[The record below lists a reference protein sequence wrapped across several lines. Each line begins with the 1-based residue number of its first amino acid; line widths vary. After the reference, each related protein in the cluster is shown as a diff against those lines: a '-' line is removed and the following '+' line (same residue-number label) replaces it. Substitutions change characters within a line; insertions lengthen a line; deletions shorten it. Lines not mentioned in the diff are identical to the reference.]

1 MHMSKQTVICMR
13 LSPLAEIGAAFRI
26 ALRALPAIAGA
37 SCLMLWAGTSQ
48 AAVNFVQAAGST
60 NDSAGSSI
68 SQAFGSPNAGG
79 NLIVVAAS
87 WGDNPASSISASDT
101 WGNTYFLA
109 TSDFD
114 SNNRQGLAVFYAPN
128 IHSGA
133 NTVTVRFGQADAY
146 RRIIVSEYSGV
157 ATAAPLD
164 ATAKHQAAG
173 TKTANGVTSSPATT
187 TANGDLIFGAVMDD
201 SGNFGSITAGTGF
214 TRRAVL
220 NNMDTATEDRV
231 QTTAGSLAATFTF
244 SRADYYLAQ
253 MVAFRAASSGT
264 GGSPSLSSLA
274 CTPTTLSSGAASA
287 CTVTLT
293 QAAPAGGTAV
303 SLSSSNTAA
312 LTVPAAATVLAG
324 SSSATFSAVAGSVST
339 NQTAT
344 ITATAGTSKS
354 VAITV
359 TAPPAPQPALA
370 ITSSSLPGGELQV
383 PYSATLV
390 ATGGSAPYSWTV
402 LSGQLPDGLSLTS
415 STGGILGTPTV
426 ANFFSV
432 VIQVSDQAGATVS
445 ADFSINIGTNIG
457 TVVPTLVQHVSGAST
472 QSNGVT
478 SYTLRLPNGTQNGNC
493 IIAAFQ
499 YGDFGS
505 PTASVVDDQ
514 GNTYALG
521 KSNDDGNQ
529 IAEIWYALNVAPGT
543 RAITISFSGTSPTHV
558 TGMASEFY
566 NVATSSA
573 VDGTPSSNSG
583 SSTSITAGSITTT
596 VDRDLIYQYAIQDTT
611 SSPIN
616 SWTQGSSP
624 WALLSAD
631 IYDSSVAQYQVQAA
645 HGSINPALTTSPS
658 NSWNSIAIALKSAS
672 AGNAPPAGIH
682 IVHVE
687 HQAIPEGFGPTPLT
701 MQFPSTGN
709 LLVSVWLG
717 ISTYDIS
724 SIGDTQS
731 NTYNSSGPI
740 LNQGA
745 SGDAQIFYAG
755 NATPGTTLTQTYIMT
770 GSSSSGGSV
779 MILYDIAGAAASP
792 YDTRGASVGKLS
804 SSGSV
809 TSVSVTPSTANG
821 LVIAMITVESH
832 TITGVAPGLFDVVE
846 SNPILTISPLDQNGG
861 LAHNYNTDTSPET
874 YVWTTTGGELSNWAS
889 IAAAFH

>member
-1 MHMSKQTVICMR
+1 MSKQTVICMR

-344 ITATAGTSKS
+344 ITTTAGTSKS

>member
-1 MHMSKQTVICMR
+1 
-13 LSPLAEIGAAFRI
+13 
-26 ALRALPAIAGA
+26 
-37 SCLMLWAGTSQ
+37 MLWAGTSQ

>member
-1 MHMSKQTVICMR
+1 MR

-344 ITATAGTSKS
+344 ITTTAGTSKS

>member
-1 MHMSKQTVICMR
+1 MSKQTVICMR

-220 NNMDTATEDRV
+220 NNMDTATEDCV
-231 QTTAGSLAATFTF
+231 QITAGSLAATFTF

>member
-1 MHMSKQTVICMR
+1 
-13 LSPLAEIGAAFRI
+13 
-26 ALRALPAIAGA
+26 
-37 SCLMLWAGTSQ
+37 
-48 AAVNFVQAAGST
+48 
-60 NDSAGSSI
+60 
-68 SQAFGSPNAGG
+68 
-79 NLIVVAAS
+79 
-87 WGDNPASSISASDT
+87 
-101 WGNTYFLA
+101 
-109 TSDFD
+109 
-114 SNNRQGLAVFYAPN
+114 
-128 IHSGA
+128 
-133 NTVTVRFGQADAY
+133 
-146 RRIIVSEYSGV
+146 
-157 ATAAPLD
+157 
-164 ATAKHQAAG
+164 
-173 TKTANGVTSSPATT
+173 
-187 TANGDLIFGAVMDD
+187 
-201 SGNFGSITAGTGF
+201 
-214 TRRAVL
+214 
-220 NNMDTATEDRV
+220 
-231 QTTAGSLAATFTF
+231 
-244 SRADYYLAQ
+244 
-253 MVAFRAASSGT
+253 
-264 GGSPSLSSLA
+264 
-274 CTPTTLSSGAASA
+274 
-287 CTVTLT
+287 
-293 QAAPAGGTAV
+293 
-303 SLSSSNTAA
+303 
-312 LTVPAAATVLAG
+312 LAG

-344 ITATAGTSKS
+344 ITTTAGTSKS

>member
-1 MHMSKQTVICMR
+1 VHMSKQTVICMR

-344 ITATAGTSKS
+344 ITTTAGTSKS

>member
-1 MHMSKQTVICMR
+1 MR

-173 TKTANGVTSSPATT
+173 TKTANGVISSPAMIM
-187 TANGDLIFGAVMDD
+187 ANGDFIFGVVMDD
-201 SGNFGSITAGTGF
+201 SGNFGLITAGTGF

-344 ITATAGTSKS
+344 ITTTAGTSKS

>member
-1 MHMSKQTVICMR
+1 
-13 LSPLAEIGAAFRI
+13 
-26 ALRALPAIAGA
+26 
-37 SCLMLWAGTSQ
+37 MLWAGTSQ

-344 ITATAGTSKS
+344 ITTTAGTSKS

>member
-1 MHMSKQTVICMR
+1 MR

>member
-1 MHMSKQTVICMR
+1 MSKQTVICMR